1 MKFIKKHF
9 PILFFLFVFI
19 SCQKNVDIVKVSSL
33 ETYENL
39 LEKAKKKD
47 SIKQLD
53 SAFYFLN
60 KAKLIC
66 KSDEKEKKVY
76 ALLGM
81 AEIQNTRSDFV
92 GLEET
97 ITEALSILDET
108 MYKSNLYNLLGI
120 AYQEQ
125 YNYDNALLYYDRTL
139 NLTNDELYKCIIKNN
154 IAVVYI
160 EQKRNK
166 EAIEILT
173 PILNDII
180 LRAENI
186 SYYAKIIDNLGFA
199 YFKNNQKEKGY
210 GYLKESLRIRDSIGN
225 DYEKIASLIHLSRFH
240 KEEDPILAKEF
251 AQKALQSAINV
262 NSPDDK
268 LEALSLLTDLSAP
281 SESKG
286 YFKDYIRI
294 NDSITTI
301 RQTAKNQFANIKYES
316 SNAIKDA
323 ENQKS
328 QKIIYLLLFV
338 VSVLSGVFIFYFIRK
353 KNKEKLLKTAYDTE
367 TRISKRLHDELANDV
382 FNTMMYLE
390 TQDLVE
396 QTRKDKV
403 LGNLENIYEKARNI
417 SKQTSGVN
425 TGKDFGETIKEMLLS
440 YKSDRV
446 NIIKK
451 GNNTIKWETVAI
463 EKQIEIHRVL
473 QEVLVNMKKHSEAT
487 LVVIVFETLE
497 KSIRIKYSDNGIGF
511 DMEKISKNGV
521 RNMEN
526 RMQSINGSITFD
538 SEINKGV
545 KINIEFPK

>member
-1 MKFIKKHF
+1 MKFIMKHF
-9 PILFFLFVFI
+9 PFLFVILLFY
-19 SCQKNVDIVKVSSL
+19 SCNKEIEVDNYKKLYS
-33 ETYENL
+33 
-39 LEKAKKKD
+39 KAVNFED
-47 SIKQLD
+47 NNNID
-53 SAFYFLN
+53 SAYFYYHQARLSCKPHEVN
-60 KAKLIC
+60 RIIYTLLII
-66 KSDEKEKKVY
+66 SQLQERQ
-76 ALLGM
+76 G
-81 AEIQNTRSDFV
+81 DFTAS
-92 GLEET
+92 EET
-97 ITEALSILDET
+97 VTEALKYSKDCDSIS
-108 MYKSNLYNLLGI
+108 YVYSIYNCLGI
-120 AYQEQ
+120 NYEQ
-125 YNYDNALLYYDRTL
+125 QKNYESSIEYYNKALG
-139 NLTNDELYKCIIKNN
+139 LTNNPLDKIIIKNN
-154 IAVVYI
+154 IAVISLEEKKYD
-160 EQKRNK
+160 
-166 EAIEILT
+166 EAIQKFSKL
-173 PILNDII
+173 LNESV
-180 LRAENI
+180 LKTYKG
-186 SYYAKIIDNLGFA
+186 YYAKIMDNLGYA
-199 YFKNNQKEKGY
+199 YFKSGSKDLAYNHLIKS
-210 GYLKESLRIRDSIGN
+210 LKIRDSIGD
-225 DYEKIASLIHLSRFH
+225 DYEKTPSFMHLARFYQDSNIDLTYEYAKKAYEAAS
-240 KEEDPILAKEF
+240 
-251 AQKALQSAINV
+251 NV
-262 NSPDDK
+262 NNPDDR
-268 LEALSLLTDLSAP
+268 LEALDILILNSSNEKEFKSYYKQFYLL
-281 SESKG
+281 K
-286 YFKDYIRI
+286 
-294 NDSITTI
+294 DSIDFV
-301 RQTAKNQFANIKYES
+301 RQTAKNQFAKIKYES

-323 ENQKS
+323 ENERS

-353 KNKEKLLKTAYDTE
+353 MNKEKIQKTAYETE

-390 TQDLVE
+390 TQDFVE
-396 QTRKDKV
+396 QTRKEKV

-417 SKQTSGVN
+417 SKQTSGVK

>member
-1 MKFIKKHF
+1 MIFKMKYFPFFFILL
-9 PILFFLFVFI
+9 LFFSCNYDVKETSYKEDI
-19 SCQKNVDIVKVSSL
+19 SKALNFQF
-33 ETYENL
+33 EN
-39 LEKAKKKD
+39 K
-47 SIKQLD
+47 SD
-53 SAFYFLN
+53 SAFYYYNKVKSYSEDKNANRIVYLLMKEAQLQENIGDYVGSEESATIAIKKYFNSCDSVSYKNAIYNCLGNSYHKMKDYELALKNYKKSLLN
-60 KAKLIC
+60 VKGYENSA
-66 KSDEKEKKVY
+66 
-76 ALLGM
+76 
-81 AEIQNTRSDFV
+81 
-92 GLEET
+92 
-97 ITEALSILDET
+97 
-108 MYKSNLYNLLGI
+108 
-120 AYQEQ
+120 
-125 YNYDNALLYYDRTL
+125 
-139 NLTNDELYKCIIKNN
+139 IIRNN
-154 IAVVYI
+154 IAVIYLDKGDYSKSI
-160 EQKRNK
+160 MYLINLLKNK
-166 EAIEILT
+166 STEKYRD
-173 PILNDII
+173 N
-180 LRAENI
+180 
-186 SYYAKIIDNLGFA
+186 YARIIDNLGFA

-251 AQKALQSAINV
+251 AQKALQSTINV

-268 LEALSLLTDLSAP
+268 LEALSLLTDLSTP

-526 RMQSINGSITFD
+526 RMHSINGSITFD